1 MKLYK
6 KKYFTNKLFILVLIL
21 GVTLRFLISMKGYSV
36 DVEHWRINAYIIS
49 LNLPIY
55 GFGGNNYGPVWSHI
69 LYILNKIPLIDLGDE
84 ILNLR
89 YKILF
94 FLTFVDIF
102 IFLIAY
108 KIHNLKIA
116 SIFFLNPIS
125 IFITGYHGQMENL
138 AILIGL
144 LSILVFLK
152 YKNKLKH
159 LFLTVLIGI
168 SLSIKH
174 ILIFFPIWIFLKEKK
189 LKLKIFYVLF
199 PYFIFVVAFV
209 PFDPTLKIAFQEL
222 NYSSFNNYPFWSV
235 FTPSFLG
242 NYLGYRTLFVITLL
256 LMGLFFQDKK
266 LLDLYYL
273 YLISFVVFAS
283 AITNQYL
290 VIPVLAIAFFW
301 NRFFLLYTISAS
313 IFYLVDDIALNIQFV
328 QELFHWTRN
337 HTDKG
342 YKVIIIFL
350 TLGLLQEI
358 FTKKK
363 FDRFFIKI
371 FNYFKKKIY
380 IQFKF
385 K

>member
-6 KKYFTNKLFILVLIL
+6 KKYFTNKFLISVLIL
-21 GVTLRFLISMKGYSV
+21 GVTLRFLISIKGYSV
-36 DVEHWRINAYIIS
+36 DIEHWRINAYLIS

-55 GFGGNNYGPVWSHI
+55 GYGGNNYGPIWIHI
-69 LYILNKIPLIDLGDE
+69 LHILDKIPLINLGDE
-84 ILNLR
+84 NLNLR

-94 FLTFVDIF
+94 FLTFVDILIFF
-102 IFLIAY
+102 IAN

-138 AILIGL
+138 AVLIGL

-159 LFLTVLIGI
+159 LFFTVLIGI
-168 SLSIKH
+168 SLSVKH

-189 LKLKIFYVLF
+189 LNLKIFYVLF
-199 PYFIFVVAFV
+199 PYLIFIVAFL

-222 NYSSFNNYPFWSV
+222 NHSSLNNYPFWSI
-235 FTPSFLG
+235 FTPSFIG
-242 NYLGYRTLFVITLL
+242 NYLGHKTLFIISLL
-256 LMGLFFQDKK
+256 FMGLFFQDKK
-266 LLDLYYL
+266 LLELYYL

-283 AITNQYL
+283 SITNQYL
-290 VIPVLAIAFFW
+290 VIPILAIAFFW

-313 IFYLVDDIALNIQFV
+313 IFYLIDDVALNIQFV

-342 YKVIIIFL
+342 YKVIIFFL